1 MHMRREIILVSNLS
15 LIADIVI
22 TQAVSMNLFNTT
34 QDLVQEATEELLC
47 TELSG

>member
-47 TELSG
+47 AELSG

>member
-1 MHMRREIILVSNLS
+1 MRREIILVSNLS

-47 TELSG
+47 AELSG

>member
-1 MHMRREIILVSNLS
+1 MRREIILVSKLS

-47 TELSG
+47 AELSG